1 MKQQLNRAKL
11 LGLTLIAIVIAV
23 PICILLILS
32 SHMYLEI
39 EIITSAIVVTC
50 LTTAYIRIV
59 KSKKGAILYLEEY
72 AIIRSIDYGIIIGLL
87 TLANNYNNQMAWFII
102 IIFSSGIIT
111 LQRITTWRILKVR
124 PDIVFVE
131 IGNQK

>member
-23 PICILLILS
+23 PICILLIFS

-39 EIITSAIVVTC
+39 EIITSAIVATC